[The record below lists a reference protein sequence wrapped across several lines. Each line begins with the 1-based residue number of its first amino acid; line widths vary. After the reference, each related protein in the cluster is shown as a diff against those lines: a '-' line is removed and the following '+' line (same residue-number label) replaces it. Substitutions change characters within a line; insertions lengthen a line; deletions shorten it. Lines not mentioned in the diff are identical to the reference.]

1 MTDGS
6 WVVFADV
13 SKSKGVV
20 GLPKLLSGIPKTTY
34 YYSDNNPAY
43 KKINAIMGK
52 GVETNLAESFNS
64 QLRQFVSPLKRK
76 TKAFSKKEDNLLS
89 DILLAINKINGKR

>member
-20 GLPKLLSGIPKTTY
+20 GLLKLLSGIPKTTH

-52 GVETNLAESFNS
+52 GVETSLVESLNS

-76 TKAFSKKEDNLLS
+76 KPSQKKKKKTSYPTCFLQS
-89 DILLAINKINGKR
+89 IK